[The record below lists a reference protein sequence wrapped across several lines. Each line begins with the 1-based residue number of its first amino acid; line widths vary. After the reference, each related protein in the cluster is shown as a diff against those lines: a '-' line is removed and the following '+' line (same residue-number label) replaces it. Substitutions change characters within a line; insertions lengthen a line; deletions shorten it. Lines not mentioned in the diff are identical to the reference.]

1 MAEACTNGVD
11 TGFVALGYAKVAVLG
26 GVCGRGRNPTP
37 SSPR

>member
-26 GVCGRGRNPTP
+26 GSTLR
-37 SSPR
+37 